1 MDPLS
6 IDAVSEM
13 LDKSGLAASSVRRYK
28 ATWQQ
33 WLRWCDDQGV
43 HPGTA
48 QNADIDRF
56 SGSSRV
62 LRERIRKIPCHR
74 SMPRPNQKGYTRCRE
89 ICPLP
94 PTLKRTWTGSSRPG
108 AGGAKNRVWTRSP
121 PIPSSWQSTFTC
133 WPRRVTPTQR
143 KRGDPSGEPVSPRG
157 CLTPGGRDLSKK
169 P

>member
-28 ATWQQ
+28 TTWQQ

-56 SGSSRV
+56 LGQFQGTQRKNKKDTLSSIYAKAQPEGVHPVQRNLPV
-62 LRERIRKIPCHR
+62 TAYSQDRLDRQFTAWSRWCEKQ
-74 SMPRPNQKGYTRCRE
+74 NVE
-89 ICPLP
+89 PLP
-94 PTLKRTWTGSSRPG
+94 ADPQLMAEYLYMLAKKSYANTEHNVAIHQESQYRPG
-108 AGGAKNRVWTRSP
+108 AV
-121 PIPSSWQSTFTC
+121 
-133 WPRRVTPTQR
+133 
-143 KRGDPSGEPVSPRG
+143 
-157 CLTPGGRDLSKK
+157 
-169 P
+169 